1 MDNKELID
9 ANFDLEQGI
18 LRCWSVTSD
27 INELLED
34 IRSGDITTD
43 QALDVLASYAVVYE
57 NRFNRTWNL
66 YETVCHGLHRATR
79 EAHRPVLDPLF
90 DTVVEKQQNKAKKN
104 SKKN

>member
-43 QALDVLASYAVVYE
+43 QALDVLASYA
-57 NRFNRTWNL
+57 
-66 YETVCHGLHRATR
+66 GL
-79 EAHRPVLDPLF
+79 
-90 DTVVEKQQNKAKKN
+90 
-104 SKKN
+104 